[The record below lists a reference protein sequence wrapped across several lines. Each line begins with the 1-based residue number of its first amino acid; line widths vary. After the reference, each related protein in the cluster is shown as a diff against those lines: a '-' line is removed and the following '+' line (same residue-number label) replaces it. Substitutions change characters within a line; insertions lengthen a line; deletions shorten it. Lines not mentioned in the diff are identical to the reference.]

1 MNPGGGAPAGGGQD
15 YSAQWAEYYRNMGMH
30 READAIEQQSKAS
43 KAGGPGGAPA
53 VAQPAAAAAQPA
65 ANGAG
70 QPDYSAQWVEYYR
83 SQGMIA
89 EAEKLEQQ
97 IKSTKVRGARVV
109 LTVGDVAGGGW
120 LAEW

>member
-1 MNPGGGAPAGGGQD
+1 MNPGGGAPGGGQPD
-15 YSAQWAEYYRNMGMH
+15 YSAQWAEYYRSMGMH

-43 KAGGPGGAPA
+43 KAGPGGGAA
-53 VAQPAAAAAQPA
+53 MGQPQPQQQQPQPQQAAAQPA
-65 ANGAG
+65 ANGAGG

-97 IKSTKVRGARVV
+97 IKSSKVRTAASRGRE
-109 LTVGDVAGGGW
+109 GW
-120 LAEW
+120 G